1 MSEAVALTALEKK
14 WSEAEEKKGP
24 ELADVYAD
32 SGVLDPK
39 VLHEKVRDRVP
50 QPTGWRITV
59 LPYMG
64 KDKSKGG
71 IALSNQTRQLNQLTT
86 SCGYVL
92 KMGDLAYADQSKFPN
107 GPWCKEGD
115 WVVFARY
122 GGSRLNIEGGE
133 IRVLNDDEILAVV
146 NDPEDILHM

>member
-1 MSEAVALTALEKK
+1 MSETKTLTALEEK
-14 WSEAEEKKGP
+14 WKEEEKAREP
-24 ELADVYAD
+24 ALADSYAD

-39 VLHEKVRDRVP
+39 ALHERIRDRVP

-64 KDKSKGG
+64 PEKSKGG
-71 IALSNQTRQLNQLTT
+71 IALPDQTRQLNQLTT

-115 WVVFARY
+115 WVIFARY

-146 NDPEDILHM
+146 SDPEDVLHM

>member
-39 VLHEKVRDRVP
+39 VLHEKVRSRVP

-115 WVVFARY
+115 WVIFARY